1 MNTRKKSLLTTHEKY
16 FQRRTLHGLRTLA
29 ASLALGLGLGTSAW
43 ADQCNDSHDSHG
55 SHDPHDSIT
64 VSPDP
69 LVAGQTF
76 TVAIP
81 ASKDFTQAVAT
92 VDFNPG
98 PSLVIP
104 LTRQGA
110 VFSGTGSVPADI
122 SSGHDDRGGYS
133 FNYNNGRD
141 CSFGHDDK
149 AEADIKIVL
158 SGPGH
163 RRDEEET
170 QVRIETPKISA
181 VFSGGVLTVTG
192 DAHDNTLIVGRD
204 VAGTLLVNGGAVK
217 ITGGPATI
225 TNTTLVKILGLA
237 GNDTLSIDEANGL
250 MPSANLSGGDG
261 NDILTGGSSD
271 DVLDGGAGNDT
282 LNGRDGSDTLL
293 GGAGNDIL
301 NGGRGTDQLF
311 GGDGDDQFVW
321 NPGDGSDVIEGENGN
336 DTLVFNGAN
345 VNEIIDLSANGSR
358 FRFFRNVANITMDC
372 NGLEQVVFHALGGA
386 DQVTVNDLT
395 GTQVTN
401 VLVDLTATTGT
412 PDGEVDSVIVN
423 GTQTNDTVI
432 VTGSTNGVHV
442 AGLSA
447 AVTVVGA
454 DSNLDNLI
462 INALGGDDIAD
473 ASALPA
479 GLIQLTLNGGD
490 GNDQLTGSKGNDVI
504 NGGRGVDLLFGGPG
518 DDTFPWNPGDG
529 SDVIEGQAGK
539 DTLLFNGANVVENID
554 LSANGQRL
562 RFFRDVANIT
572 MDCDGIE
579 EVRFNAFGS
588 ADRITVNDLTG
599 TSVTNVDLDLAATP
613 GTGIGDNASDSVI
626 INGTANSDVITV
638 AGTPAT
644 GVKVSGLQATVN
656 ITGSEPALDS
666 LFINALDGDDAVV
679 ASDLQAGVILLTE
692 DGGAGN
698 DVLIGSQGADV
709 ILGGLGDDVL
719 NGGAGQDVLDGG
731 PGNNVVIQ

>member
-1 MNTRKKSLLTTHEKY
+1 MNTRKKSLLTTHKKY
-16 FQRRTLHGLRTLA
+16 SQRRTLRGLRTLA
-29 ASLALGLGLGTSAW
+29 ASLALGLSLGTTAW
-43 ADQCNDSHDSHG
+43 ADQCNDSHDSHD
-55 SHDPHDSIT
+55 SHDSIT
-64 VSPDP
+64 VSPTP

-76 TVAIP
+76 TIAVP
-81 ASKDFTQAVAT
+81 VPKDFTQAVAT

-110 VFSGTGSVPADI
+110 VFTGTGSVPADL
-122 SSGHDDRGGYS
+122 SSNHDDRDGHS
-133 FNYNNGRD
+133 SNHDDKND
-141 CSFGHDDK
+141 CSFNHDDK
-149 AEADIKIVL
+149 AEAEIKVVL
-158 SGPGH
+158 SGPAH
-163 RRDEEET
+163 RHDEEET
-170 QVRIETPKISA
+170 HVRIEIPKISA
-181 VFSGGVLTVTG
+181 VFSGGILTVTG
-192 DAHDNTLIVGRD
+192 DAHDNTLIVSRD

-217 ITGGPATI
+217 ITGGSATV
-225 TNTTLVKILGLA
+225 TNTTLIKILGLA
-237 GNDTLSIDEANGL
+237 GNDTLTVDDANGP

-261 NDILTGGSSD
+261 NDVLTGSASD

-282 LNGRDGSDTLL
+282 LNGRDGNDTLL

-345 VNEIIDLSANGSR
+345 VNETVDLSANGQR

-395 GTQVTN
+395 GTEVTN
-401 VLVDLTATTGT
+401 VVVDLSATTGT
-412 PDGEVDSVIVN
+412 PDGEADSVIVN
-423 GTQTNDTVI
+423 GTQTNDTVV

-454 DSNLDNLI
+454 DTNLDNLI
-462 INALGGDDIAD
+462 INGLGGDDITD

-490 GNDQLTGSKGNDVI
+490 GNDQLTGSQGDDVI

-529 SDVIEGQAGK
+529 SDVVEGQAGK

-562 RFFRDVANIT
+562 RFFRDVANIS

-579 EVRFNAFGS
+579 EVRFNAFGG

-613 GTGIGDNASDSVI
+613 GTGTGDGASDSVI
-626 INGTANSDVITV
+626 INATTNSDAITV

-644 GVKVSGLQATVN
+644 GINVSGLQATVN

-666 LFINALDGDDAVV
+666 LFINALGGDDVV
-679 ASDLQAGVILLTE
+679 IATDLQAGVILLTE
-692 DGGAGN
+692 DGGAGA
-698 DVLIGSQGADV
+698 DILIGSQGADV
-709 ILGGLGDDVL
+709 LLGGAGDDIL

-731 PGNNVVIQ
+731 TGNNVVIQ